1 MADIYSTL
9 YPPIVLTYQPTFT
22 IGTSEVCR
30 IYFSISAFNSKEK
43 ILAVQL
49 SLTSQKTNASV
60 LNKSLYPTGFKIYS
74 NSEIG
79 TDNNRTSDDK
89 YYIEIPSSD
98 MQDGFSINQYYKAQ
112 LRFSLVAPPMDGGK
126 VNQKVDSWLASNLS
140 YFSEWSTVTLIHG
153 ISKPNIILKGFRA
166 SGEGGELVLESDT
179 LSVVGS
185 LTFTNPA
192 EKEILKTYQ
201 LQLLDNTGVEVANSG
216 DVYCDTYRGINELNY
231 TFEYILLD
239 GYSYTLIVSYI
250 TNNLYSGIQ
259 SYPFRV
265 QQKTAARLNGNLYVE
280 PNLDMGTIT
289 LDYISNERTNFNDSY
304 IIFKRASSRT
314 NFAIW
319 EDIFKIAENSTQEI
333 KLEDYTIESGVW
345 YKYCVQRLIGDN
357 MRSVV
362 SMAKKMS
369 DKDSEAGPQILIFDD
384 MFLCAN
390 QKQLRIKYDPKITS
404 YKKNISESKT
414 DTIGS
419 KYPFIKRNG
428 AMEYRQ
434 FSISGMITLHND
446 LFTIGGDNVTDSL
459 DKEDNE
465 YTKNSFIKTED
476 LYGTTEIAAM
486 YDKYNT
492 ENQINNFNDFIY
504 EREFREKV
512 IEFLYDDSVKLLRT
526 TTEGNILVRLM
537 DISLSP
543 QETLGRMIYSFSAT
557 AYEIDKCTNSNLEK
571 YNISGGIINANE
583 NLEPLKSS
591 HILGQ
596 IRGPFA
602 ANEDLVAITLTNKH
616 NFTSSDGYKMTI
628 NKITKLHIE
637 CYGEPYLI
645 EFDGDNLIPVDYS
658 DKNNVMVGYIVYIN
672 QVPIFINPR
681 GVYDLIDED
690 TEVTSIS
697 FPKQQDGIID
707 YAVDLLQDIEYQSDM
722 IFYLTKMG
730 QIWGNFNYKDS
741 VFDQIWTKY
750 YQAKASSYRRL
761 VSINGMRIETEPST
775 VVYVKFSGEKDF
787 RKFIIDE
794 SGVLTLYEPDEVI
807 TGLYF
812 GGVQLEQI
820 DATGEHKYDIT
831 RINEISGKTIRRGFS
846 TDSINT
852 LESMSINSENTGS
865 LDVITPNQLYYVDN
879 PPTDIFVAS
888 NKNEIIQENDT
899 AFQALIDTHYY
910 IFYQGKFV
918 PYKDGQ
924 VFTSTN
930 AIIDYI
936 CEIVEGVKA

>member
-1 MADIYSTL
+1 MADIYSNL
-9 YPPIVLTYQPTFT
+9 YPPIVLTYQPTFA

-49 SLTSQKTNASV
+49 SLTNQKTNASV

-79 TDNNRTSDDK
+79 TDSARTTDDK

-112 LRFSLVAPPMDGGK
+112 LRFSLVPPPMNGGK

-140 YFSEWSTVTLIHG
+140 YFSEWSTVTLVHG
-153 ISKPNIILKGFRA
+153 ISKPDIVLKGFRTGNE
-166 SGEGGELVLESDT
+166 SGELVLESDT

-185 LTFTNPA
+185 LTFASPA
-192 EKEILKTYQ
+192 EKEILKIYQ
-201 LQLLDNTGVEVANSG
+201 LRLLDSSGAEVANS
-216 DVYCDTYRGINELNY
+216 DDLYCDTYRGINELNY

-239 GYSYTLIVSYI
+239 GYSYTLVVDYI
-250 TNNLYSGIQ
+250 TNNLYNGTQ

-289 LDYISNERTNFNDSY
+289 LDYVSNERVNFNDSY
-304 IIFKRASSRT
+304 IVFKRASSRT
-314 NFAIW
+314 NFTIW
-319 EDIFKIAENSTQEI
+319 EDVFTIAENNAQEI
-333 KLEDYTIESGVW
+333 KLEDYTIESGIW

-362 SMAKKMS
+362 NMAKKIN
-369 DKDSEAGPQILIFDD
+369 DKDTDAGPQILIFDD

-419 KYPFIKRNG
+419 QYPFIKRNG

-446 LFTIGGDNVTDSL
+446 LFTVGGDRVADSL

-465 YTKNSFIKTED
+465 HIKNSFIKSED
-476 LYGTTEIAAM
+476 LYGTSEIAAM
-486 YDKYNT
+486 YDSYNS
-492 ENQINNFNDFIY
+492 ENQIDNFNNFIY

-543 QETLGRMIYSFSAT
+543 QETLGRMIYSFNAT
-557 AYEIDKCTNSNLEK
+557 AYEIDKCTNTNLAK
-571 YNISGGIINANE
+571 YNISGGIINADE
-583 NLEPLKSS
+583 NQEPPKSS

-602 ANEDLVAITLTNKH
+602 ANEDLVAVTLANKH
-616 NFTSSDGYKMTI
+616 NYVSSDGYKMTI
-628 NKITKLHIE
+628 NKITKLHLE
-637 CYGEPYLI
+637 LYGEPYLV
-645 EFDGDNLIPVDYS
+645 EFEGDNLIPVDHS
-658 DKNNVMVGYIVYIN
+658 DKDNVMVGYIVYIN
-672 QVPIFINPR
+672 QVPIFISPR
-681 GVYDLIDED
+681 GIYDLLDKE
-690 TEVTSIS
+690 TEITSIS
-697 FPKQQDGIID
+697 FPKQQEGIID
-707 YAVDLLQDIEYQSDM
+707 YAVDLLQDIEYQADM

-730 QIWGNFNYKDS
+730 QMWGNFSYEDS

-750 YQAKASSYRRL
+750 YQAKTSSYKRL
-761 VSINGMRIETEPST
+761 VSINGMRIEAEPAT

-794 SGVLTLYEPDEVI
+794 SCTLTLYEPDEVI

-812 GGVQLEQI
+812 GGVQLSNNDETFAESVDKHTRESEQFR
-820 DATGEHKYDIT
+820 DAWVKMQEYSTMREAIGAAKKGEVKP
-831 RINEISGKTIRRGFS
+831 N
-846 TDSINT
+846 
-852 LESMSINSENTGS
+852 
-865 LDVITPNQLYYVDN
+865 DVIQIRNPNVQ
-879 PPTDIFVAS
+879 AS
-888 NKNEIIQENDT
+888 VFATAAANEIIQEANA
-899 AFQALIDTHYY
+899 AFQVLVDTNQY

-918 PYKDGQ
+918 PYKDG
-924 VFTSTN
+924 VVYTSTN
-930 AIIDYI
+930 AIVDYI